1 MVKPWRRQESIWENK
16 RRNVSLPYWG
26 QKHKVIQVAWI
37 YASSLKMSF
46 ASDIFCCSISPPEG
60 YWRGHMFF
68 FFKCRYSC
76 SVNMTMCHGRLD
88 ILRVS
93 PVRHSCRGEACEASG
108 RPAELRAV
116 VKGNLASASWGQNS
130 CSPSWR
136 LCPVC
141 FFLPPQPFSQPRLEA
156 AYVPVRKE
164 QVSPL
169 LTSLVVVVRSLGC
182 VWLFAM
188 AWTAASQASLCFT
201 ISWNLLRFMSIVSV
215 MLSNH
220 LILCHPLLLLPSIFP
235 SIRIFSNELALRIR
249 WPKDWSFSISPSS
262 KFLLWTNPLKE
273 QGASTMLL
281 RLRRPSRWLN
291 TPICQQR
298 FRNKSKNLELEWS
311 LKP

>member
-16 RRNVSLPYWG
+16 RRNVSLLYWG

-46 ASDIFCCSISPPEG
+46 ASGIFCCSITPPEG

-108 RPAELRAV
+108 RPAEIRAV

-130 CSPSWR
+130 CSPSWQ

-156 AYVPVRKE
+156 AYVPVGKE

-169 LTSLVVVVRSLGC
+169 LTSLVVVVWSLGC

-188 AWTAASQASLCFT
+188 AWTAASQASLSFT

-220 LILCHPLLLLPSIFP
+220 LILCHPLLLCPQSFP
-235 SIRIFSNELALRIR
+235 ASGSFLMSWPFASGGQRI
-249 WPKDWSFSISPSS
+249 
-262 KFLLWTNPLKE
+262 
-273 QGASTMLL
+273 GASASVLPVNSSCEPTLSKTREPL
-281 RLRRPSRWLN
+281 QCSCDSGDQVGDLTLQSAGRDSGTN
-291 TPICQQR
+291 QR
-298 FRNKSKNLELEWS
+298 I
-311 LKP
+311 

>member
-1 MVKPWRRQESIWENK
+1 MQVQLLSKHDNVPWK
-16 RRNVSLPYWG
+16 T
-26 QKHKVIQVAWI
+26 
-37 YASSLKMSF
+37 
-46 ASDIFCCSISPPEG
+46 
-60 YWRGHMFF
+60 
-68 FFKCRYSC
+68 
-76 SVNMTMCHGRLD
+76 NMTMCHGRLD

-201 ISWNLLRFMSIVSV
+201 ISWNLLGFMSICRWCYLTIS
-215 MLSNH
+215 SSATPFSF
-220 LILCHPLLLLPSIFP
+220 CPQSFP
-235 SIRIFSNELALRIR
+235 ASGSFLMSWLFASGGQRI
-249 WPKDWSFSISPSS
+249 
-262 KFLLWTNPLKE
+262 
-273 QGASTMLL
+273 GASASVLPVNSSCEPTL
-281 RLRRPSRWLN
+281 
-291 TPICQQR
+291 
-298 FRNKSKNLELEWS
+298 SKNREPLQCSCDSGDQVGDLTLQS
-311 LKP
+311 ASRDSGTNQRI